1 MKIFKFMAAA
11 QPGEAQ
17 FMLPREIESPPNHR
31 DRFERGFTQLC
42 LRRNENMRVTPYGAA
57 GEVTG
62 SAYLIEAAGSKVLLD
77 FGFFQGGSRQD
88 DKNIIPPQI
97 RVDEINAI
105 VLTHA
110 HLDHTGRVP
119 LLTKAGYA
127 GPIYA
132 TPATL
137 DIASVILRDS
147 AKIRLTDTLHE
158 NRKRERRGEP
168 PLDPLYTFD
177 DVDHVVALYKPV
189 PYETPVQVASGV
201 TARWRE
207 AGHMLGSASIE
218 ITLEENGV
226 KRVVIFSGDVGQ
238 RGSAIIKD
246 PQPFTQ
252 ADYVILEST
261 YGDRDHRG
269 IPETVHEFEEI
280 IKTAVAQRGK
290 ILVPTFAIGRAQ
302 TLLYYLALMFRNR
315 VVAPFP
321 IFLDSPMAIEATR
334 IYQAHPELFDEELQM
349 LRHDHPLREDLKTV
363 TPTPTP
369 DDSRALNELH
379 GPMMILAG
387 SGMANAGRILHH
399 LKWNLWRPETWV
411 LIVGYQGHGTLGRQ
425 IVDGAKEVRI
435 YGEKIA
441 VKATVRSLGGFSAHA
456 GQSQLLDWYGA
467 VAQHNPKVYLTHGED
482 VPRQILQEKL
492 REKFNA
498 NVVSAQFAVP

>member
-1 MKIFKFMAAA
+1 
-11 QPGEAQ
+11 
-17 FMLPREIESPPNHR
+17 
-31 DRFERGFTQLC
+31 
-42 LRRNENMRVTPYGAA
+42 MRVTPFGAA

-62 SAYLIEAAGSKVLLD
+62 SAYLIEVAGSKVLLD

-88 DKNIIPPQI
+88 EKNVIPPQLH
-97 RVDEINAI
+97 VGELTAV

-110 HLDHTGRVP
+110 HLDHTGRLP
-119 LLTKAGYA
+119 LLTKEGYA
-127 GPIYA
+127 GPIYG

-137 DIASVILRDS
+137 DITAVILRDS
-147 AKIRLTDTLHE
+147 AKIRLTDTLHD
-158 NRKRERRGEP
+158 NRKRQRRGEP
-168 PLDPLYTFD
+168 PLEPLYTFD
-177 DVDHVVALYKPV
+177 DVDHVVALFKPV
-189 PYETPVQVASGV
+189 PYETPTTVAPGI

-218 ITLEENGV
+218 VTLEENAK
-226 KRVVIFSGDVGQ
+226 KRVVIFSGDIGQ
-238 RGSAIIKD
+238 RGAAILKD
-246 PQPFTQ
+246 PQPFTK

-280 IKTAVAQRGK
+280 IKTAVAERGK

-302 TLLYYLALMFRNR
+302 ALLYYLALMFRNR

-334 IYQAHPELFDEELQM
+334 IYQNHPELFDEELQM
-349 LRHDHPLREDLKTV
+349 LREDHPLREDLKTV

-369 DDSRALNELH
+369 DDSRALNEMH

-399 LKWNLWRPETWV
+399 LKWNLWQRETWV

-425 IVDGAKEVRI
+425 LVDGAPEVRI
-435 YGEKIA
+435 FGEKIA
-441 VKATVRSLGGFSAHA
+441 VKAKIRSLGGFSAHA
-456 GQSQLLDWYGA
+456 GQTQLMEWYGA
-467 VAQHNPKVYLTHGED
+467 LTANGHSPKVYLTHGED
-482 VPRQILQEKL
+482 MPRQTLQEKL
-492 REKFNA
+492 RAKFNA
-498 NVVSAQFAVP
+498 NVVSAQFAVPIEIV

>member
-1 MKIFKFMAAA
+1 
-11 QPGEAQ
+11 
-17 FMLPREIESPPNHR
+17 
-31 DRFERGFTQLC
+31 
-42 LRRNENMRVTPYGAA
+42 MRVTPFGAA

-77 FGFFQGGSRQD
+77 FGFFQGNSRQD
-88 DKNIIPPQI
+88 EKNIVPPQI
-97 RVDEINAI
+97 RVDELNA
-105 VLTHA
+105 VMLTHA

-119 LLTKAGYA
+119 LLIKAGFA
-127 GPIYA
+127 GPILG

-137 DIASVILRDS
+137 DIAGVILRDS

-158 NRKRERRGEP
+158 NRKRERRGEM
-168 PLDPLYTFD
+168 PLEPLYTFD
-177 DVDHVVALYKPV
+177 DVDHVVALFKPV
-189 PYETPVQVASGV
+189 DYEVPTAIAPGIS
-201 TARWRE
+201 ARWRE

-218 ITLEENGV
+218 VTLEENDV
-226 KRVVIFSGDVGQ
+226 RRVVIFSGDIGQ
-238 RGSAIIKD
+238 RGSAILKD
-246 PQPFTQ
+246 PEPFTK

-280 IKTAVAQRGK
+280 IKAAVAQRGK

-302 TLLYYLALMFRNR
+302 ALLYYLALMFRNGH
-315 VVAPFP
+315 VPPFP

-334 IYQAHPELFDEELQM
+334 IYQNHPELFDEELQM

-369 DDSRALNELH
+369 DDSRALNELN

-411 LIVGYQGHGTLGRQ
+411 VIVGYQGHGTLGRLL
-425 IVDGAKEVRI
+425 VDGASEVRI
-435 YGEKIA
+435 FGEKIA
-441 VKATVRSLGGFSAHA
+441 VKAKIRSLGGFSAHA
-456 GQSQLLDWYGA
+456 GQTQLIEWYGA
-467 VAQHNPKVYLTHGED
+467 LSSNKPKVYLTHGED
-482 VPRQILQEKL
+482 FPRQTLQEKL

-498 NVVSAQFAVP
+498 NVVSAQFAVPIEIT